1 MFYFMRKVKT
11 YHFDHLKGTPD
22 PLVRFFL
29 HFKTLSDH
37 VWEWGGWYWLMFFLR
52 CDGFPRRIHLIF
64 KRCRLN
70 NFRSLF
76 KILPIDQKSNL
87 SIELIQYKSLLC
99 FLLCKTLCRQIR
111 ILEHSVLISFVQNAK
126 YYLVASE
133 QR

>member
-1 MFYFMRKVKT
+1 MGMGR
-11 YHFDHLKGTPD
+11 LI
-22 PLVRFFL
+22 LVDVFL
-29 HFKTLSDH
+29 Q
-37 VWEWGGWYWLMFFLR
+37 

-64 KRCRLN
+64 KSCRLN
-70 NFRSLF
+70 NIRSLF

-133 QR
+133 EIIWKERWLKKIIFGFIWSKQLCLLCNSNDPRWTA